1 MFIIVRFAILEFK
14 YGEEDHGAAIFET
27 VLSSDPKRVDI
38 WSAYVDQLTK
48 KNKIE
53 QAR

>member
-27 VLSSDPKRVDI
+27 VLSSDPKELI
-38 WSAYVDQLTK
+38 YGQHMLI
-48 KNKIE
+48 N
-53 QAR
+53 